1 MTELEWKALVAEH
14 KRTREL
20 EHVKVTA
27 FVIGAAVML
36 FLGTFVATFNR

>member
-20 EHVKVTA
+20 EHAKVTA
-27 FVIGAAVML
+27 FVIGATLML
-36 FLGTFVATFNR
+36 FLGTLVVAFNR

>member
-1 MTELEWKALVAEH
+1 MTEQEWKALLAEH

-20 EHVKVTA
+20 EHAKITA

-36 FLGTFVATFNR
+36 FLGTFVAAFNR